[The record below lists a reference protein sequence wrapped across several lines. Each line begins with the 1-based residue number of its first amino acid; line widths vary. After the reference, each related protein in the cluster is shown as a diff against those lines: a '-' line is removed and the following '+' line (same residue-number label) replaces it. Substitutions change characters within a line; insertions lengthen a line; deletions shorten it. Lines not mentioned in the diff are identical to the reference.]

1 MDRNMTHL
9 FILNP
14 KSFWNMWK
22 QTQVLNRIQS
32 FFSTIEN
39 NDYAIHISRFPRDAA
54 GFIPVFA
61 RTLPKET
68 VLRVYAIGG
77 DGILFDCLNGI
88 MGLENAE
95 LASIPY
101 GHTNNFILGFGK
113 NEDVF
118 FKRLALQYNAPTIPL
133 DVIRCGNTYAL
144 SHCII
149 GMEAEI
155 VRSVEKARERMQKGN
170 VFSQWLARKL
180 HAILYY
186 FSVFSVI
193 TNNKVMLQNYELDI
207 DGGKLSGA
215 YLGLHIYNSPYVNG
229 SWHPVRNSLP
239 NDGILDMI
247 IPKGRGRRQ
256 VLRMLP
262 LFLSGDHKTL
272 PRNLIYKQLR
282 RISVSSD
289 KILRVNLDGIIFFE
303 AGLELEL
310 LPAALRFVDATR
322 RGYKGAA
329 DD

>member
-1 MDRNMTHL
+1 MMHL

-14 KSFWNMWK
+14 KSFWNIWK

-39 NDYAIHISRFPRDAA
+39 TDYFIHISRFPRDAT

-61 RTLPKET
+61 RKLPKET

-101 GHTNNFILGFGK
+101 GHTNEFIRGFGK

-118 FKRLALQYNAPTIPL
+118 FKRLALQYNAPTIHL
-133 DVIRCGNTYAL
+133 DVIRCSGNYAL
-144 SHCII
+144 SHCVI

-155 VRSVEKARERMQKGN
+155 IRSVGKIRERMQKGN
-170 VFSQWLARKL
+170 SLSQWLARKL
-180 HAILYY
+180 HSMLYY

-193 TNNKVMLQNYELDI
+193 TDNDVMLQQYDLDI
-207 DGGKLSGA
+207 DGEKLSGV
-215 YLGLHIYNSPYVNG
+215 YLGIHIYNSPFING
-229 SWHPVRNSLP
+229 NLHPVKNSLP

-247 IPKGRGRRQ
+247 IPRGQGRRQ
-256 VLRMLP
+256 IFRMLP
-262 LFLSGDHKTL
+262 LFLSGNKETL
-272 PRNLIYKQLR
+272 PRHFIYKQLR
-282 RISVSSD
+282 KISVNSN
-289 KILRVNLDGIIFFE
+289 KILRVNLDGIVFFE
-303 AGLELEL
+303 SGLDLEL
-310 LPAALRFVDATR
+310 LPSALRFVDATR
-322 RGYKGAA
+322 RGYKGVG

>member
-1 MDRNMTHL
+1 MHL

-39 NDYAIHISRFPRDAA
+39 KDYAIHISRFPRDAA

-77 DGILFDCLNGI
+77 DGILFDCLNGV

-101 GHTNNFILGFGK
+101 GHTNNFILGFGR

-118 FKRLALQYNAPTIPL
+118 FKRLALQYNAPTVLMDI
-133 DVIRCGNTYAL
+133 IRCGNIYAL
-144 SHCII
+144 SHCVI

-155 VRSVEKARERMQKGN
+155 VRSCERIREKMQKGN
-170 VFSQWLARKL
+170 SLSQWLARKL
-180 HAILYY
+180 HILLYY
-186 FSVFSVI
+186 LSVFSVI
-193 TNNKVMLQNYELDI
+193 KDNNLMLQQYELDI
-207 DGGKLSGA
+207 DGEKLSGV
-215 YLGLHIYNSPYVNG
+215 YLGLHIYNSPFING
-229 SWHPVRNSLP
+229 NLRPVIKTLP
-239 NDGILDMI
+239 NDGTLDMI
-247 IPKGRGRRQ
+247 IPRGQGRRQ
-256 VLRMLP
+256 IFRMLP
-262 LFLSGDHKTL
+262 LFLSGKEKTL
-272 PRNLIYKQLR
+272 SRHFICKQPRK
-282 RISVSSD
+282 ISVNSD
-289 KILRVNLDGIIFFE
+289 KILRINLDGIVFFE
-303 AGLELEL
+303 TGIELEL
-310 LPAALRFVDATR
+310 LPSALRFVDATR
-322 RGYKGAA
+322 RGYKGVE

>member
-1 MDRNMTHL
+1 MDKNMTHL

-22 QTQVLNRIQS
+22 QTQVLNRIQT

-54 GFIPVFA
+54 GFIPLFA
-61 RTLPKET
+61 KKLPKET

-88 MGLENAE
+88 MGIENAE

-101 GHTNNFILGFGK
+101 GHTNDFIRGFGK

-133 DVIRCGNTYAL
+133 DVIRCGNNYAL

-155 VRSVEKARERMQKGN
+155 VRSVEKSREKLQQGN
-170 VFSQWLARKL
+170 SMSQWLARKL
-180 HAILYY
+180 YIMFYY

-193 TNNKVMLQNYELDI
+193 TDNQLMRQKYELDI
-207 DGGKLSGA
+207 DGEKISGV
-215 YLGLHIYNSPYVNG
+215 YLGLHIYNSPYINDNL
-229 SWHPVRNSLP
+229 HPVKNSLP

-247 IPKGRGRRQ
+247 IPQGQGRRQ

-262 LFLSGDHKTL
+262 LFLSGSKEAL
-272 PRNLIYKQLR
+272 PRNFFYKQLR
-282 RISVSSD
+282 KISVNSN
-289 KILRVNLDGIIFFE
+289 KILRVNLDGIVFFE
-303 AGLELEL
+303 SAIELEL
-310 LPAALRFVDATR
+310 LPSALRFVDATR